1 MKIEERPELIEL
13 PDEMAAADASEA
25 KPKGRPKGRKGA
37 KDRPVRTTRR
47 RVAFILLGTAA
58 LIGAFL
64 VFEFGLSGLSEARS
78 QTILLQQFQALSDQG
93 VASTLD
99 WRPATGEPVGILSI
113 PRLGLQSVVV
123 QGTSSSETA
132 KGPGH
137 FAGSALP
144 GRPGN
149 SVIAGRRTS
158 YGAPFS
164 GLDQLVSGDVVQVIT
179 GVGTFTYAVSGTSYV
194 HPNDQDVLG
203 PTTDNRLT
211 LITSDPK
218 YRATGRL
225 VVTASLVGLPAPAH
239 LEPTVVIPQDQVGL
253 TGEPWAFAPLL
264 LWLELL
270 AGTIIG
276 VLYFRRRISARVAWL
291 FGAPLA
297 IALMWA
303 IFSAMS
309 RLLPATL

>member
-1 MKIEERPELIEL
+1 MKIEERPELIAL
-13 PDEMAAADASEA
+13 PDDAGDPTEPRAGLSEA
-25 KPKGRPKGRKGA
+25 RTAAVPSSGRA
-37 KDRPVRTTRR
+37 RR
-47 RVAFILLGTAA
+47 RVAFGFLVFAA
-58 LIGAFL
+58 LVAAFL
-64 VFEFGLSGLSEARS
+64 VFEFGLSGLSAARS
-78 QTILLQQFQALSDQG
+78 QTILLQQFQSLSDQG
-93 VASTLD
+93 VASTID
-99 WRPATGEPVGILSI
+99 WRPANGQPVGILSI
-113 PRLGLQSVVV
+113 PRLGLQQVVV
-123 QGTSSSETA
+123 EGTSSSETA

-137 FAGSALP
+137 FAASPLP

-158 YGAPFS
+158 YGKPFH
-164 GLDQLVSGDVVQVIT
+164 GLDQLQPGDLIQVIT
-179 GVGTFTYAVSGTSYV
+179 GVGTFTYAVTGLATI

-211 LITSDPK
+211 LITSDPP
-218 YRATGRL
+218 YRASGRL
-225 VVTASLVGLPAPAH
+225 VATASLVGLPAPAH

-270 AGTIIG
+270 AVTIVG
-276 VLYFRRRISARVAWL
+276 ALWFRRRISTRVAWL
-291 FGAPLA
+291 LATPLSL
-297 IALMWA
+297 ALLWA

>member
-1 MKIEERPELIEL
+1 MKIVERPELIEITQEAESRRAGL
-13 PDEMAAADASEA
+13 VEA
-25 KPKGRPKGRKGA
+25 KASSKPRVG
-37 KDRPVRTTRR
+37 VTRR
-47 RVAFILLGTAA
+47 RVAFVLLGVAA
-58 LIGAFL
+58 LIAAFL
-64 VFEFGLSGLSEARS
+64 VFEFGLSGLSQARS
-78 QTILLQQFQALSDQG
+78 QTLLLKEFQALSDQG

-99 WRPATGEPVGILSI
+99 WRPVEGQPVGILSI
-113 PRLGLQSVVV
+113 PRLGLQTVVV
-123 QGTSSSETA
+123 EGTSSSETA

-164 GLDQLVSGDVVQVIT
+164 GLQLLQPQDLIQVVT
-179 GVGTFTYAVSGTSYV
+179 GVGTFTYSVTVLTVV

-211 LITSDPK
+211 LITSNPK
-218 YRATGRL
+218 YRASGRL
-225 VVTASLVGLPAPAH
+225 VATASLVGLPAPAQ

-270 AGTIIG
+270 AGVILG
-276 VLYFRRRISARVAWL
+276 VLYFRRRISGRVAWL
-291 FGAPLA
+291 FGTPLA
-297 IALMWA
+297 LALLWA